1 MRYVTAKIRVSLSL
15 LMLLLFHTQQHF
27 SHCLLLIPCPQTNLV
42 DKLQRNIFE
51 SNNGNNPYSPSND
64 GQFSLPRGVAGT
76 ATDVHGQILGQY
88 LEQLFDYVD
97 YGDGN
102 GIVINANDG
111 SLAFDADLKGLFIE
125 AFVYN
130 SIDDKIEGKCTHSF
144 LHMYKF
150 YI

>member
-1 MRYVTAKIRVSLSL
+1 M
-15 LMLLLFHTQQHF
+15 
-27 SHCLLLIPCPQTNLV
+27 

-51 SNNGNNPYSPSND
+51 PNNDGNNPYSPFNV

-88 LEQLFDYVD
+88 LEQLFDYFD
-97 YGDGN
+97 YGDNN

-111 SLAFDADLKGLFIE
+111 SLAFSADLKGLFIE

-130 SIDDKIEGKCTHSF
+130 SLGEKIEGKCTHSF
-144 LHMYKF
+144 VQVL
-150 YI
+150 YIDC